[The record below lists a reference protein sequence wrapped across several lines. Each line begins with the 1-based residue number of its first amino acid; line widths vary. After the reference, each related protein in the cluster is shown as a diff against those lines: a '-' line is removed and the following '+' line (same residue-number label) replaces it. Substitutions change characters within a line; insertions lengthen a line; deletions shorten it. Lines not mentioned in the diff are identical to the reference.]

1 MFALPAGGDGRTLV
15 VAVGSGGACNYL
27 SMDEPTTQRDASRPV
42 RRLGARL
49 VAPLRV
55 LAGATIVVVL
65 YFGLPF
71 ENVED
76 RSAWAVLAVMVGCF
90 AAVAVW
96 QIRAILS
103 AGNPRLRAV
112 EALAV
117 SVAVLLVSFAT
128 VHCVVAKSDAAAY
141 SEAITRMDAL
151 YFSITI
157 LSTVGFGDITPVS
170 QTARIAVSIQ
180 MLVNVLVLGVGVRI
194 LVGAVRLGRER
205 VASERPADDVPVT
218 P

>member
-1 MFALPAGGDGRTLV
+1 
-15 VAVGSGGACNYL
+15 
-27 SMDEPTTQRDASRPV
+27 V
-42 RRLGARL
+42 RRFAARL

-76 RSAWAVLAVMVGCF
+76 RSAWAVLAVMVVGF

-96 QIRAILS
+96 QIRAILR

-117 SVAVLLVSFAT
+117 SIAVLLVSFAT
-128 VHCVVAKSDAAAY
+128 VHFVIGQSDAAAY
-141 SEAITRMDAL
+141 SEAINRMDAL
-151 YFSITI
+151 YFSITV

-170 QTARIAVSIQ
+170 QPARIAVSIQ
-180 MLVNVLVLGVGVRI
+180 MVINVLVLGIGVRI
-194 LVGAVRLGRER
+194 LVGAVQMGRER
-205 VASERPADDVPVT
+205 VASKGPADDVPVA